1 MIKKRILS
9 LWAAHVLSVF
19 LIILLSSLTMFLIA
33 LTIVHF
39 DLISLKDRNPV
50 IPILSFLF
58 TSVAIGTF
66 ITVLVSRR
74 TLTPIT
80 NLIKAI
86 KEVAKG
92 NFNVKLE
99 EAHRIDEL
107 EEMARNFN
115 IMVQELNS
123 IETLRTDFVVNVS
136 HELKTPIAA
145 IEGYAT
151 LLRETTLTP
160 EEHDEYLQMIIES
173 ARQLSALSSNIL
185 KISKLENQELFAE
198 KDSFRLDEQLRQ
210 ALLLLEAQWSKNEL
224 NLNIELEPVV
234 FRGNEE
240 ILMQVW
246 LNLLGNGI
254 KFTPP
259 RGEISLSLTASED
272 NVTVKIGDTGTG
284 MTTEV
289 QKHIFEKF
297 YQGDRSRASEG
308 NGLGLSLVK
317 RIVDLHG
324 GSITVESQSGVGSL
338 FTVTLPK

>member
-19 LIILLSSLTMFLIA
+19 LIILLSSLTIFLLA
-33 LTIVHF
+33 LLVVHF
-39 DLISLKDRNPV
+39 DLISLKDRHPV

-99 EAHRIDEL
+99 EVHRIDEL

-151 LLRETTLTP
+151 LLRETALTP
-160 EEHDEYLQMIIES
+160 EEHEEYLQMIIES

-246 LNLLGNGI
+246 LNLLGNAI

-272 NVTVKIGDTGTG
+272 NVTVKIGDTGIG
-284 MTTEV
+284 ISTEV

-324 GSITVESQSGVGSL
+324 GSIKVESQSGVGSL
-338 FTVTLPK
+338 FTVTLPQ